1 MDEYLTTLGSH
12 FDPMVL
18 KLWELQERLKS
29 TGVSVEIQKMLDEA
43 LDLFFKRDRYCEANT
58 SPVSPELD
66 LINQMTLTHPW
77 TDLYVQGKT
86 NWSLRPFMMTGFK
99 EGQFLKFIVSMSN
112 AKRVLEI
119 GTFTGYGALSCA
131 EALPD
136 DGEVITCDFDPYLE
150 SLVKEYTS
158 KSVHGR
164 KISIRLGPAL
174 ETLNVLGNE
183 KKTFY
188 VIFLD
193 ADKDKYWAYYQAI
206 MDRGLL
212 APRGTIVVDN
222 ALFYGQVYRETRDT
236 YGEALKTFNDN
247 VSRDPRVTTVLI
259 PLQDGIRL
267 IRRTEDMLGK
277 RQAD

>member
-1 MDEYLTTLGSH
+1 MAEQLIGIGKY

-18 KLWELQERLKS
+18 KLLELQERLKS
-29 TGVSVEIQKMLDEA
+29 AGVSVEIQKLLDEA
-43 LDLFFKRDRYCEANT
+43 LDLFFKRDRYCADHS
-58 SPVSPELD
+58 SPASPELE

-77 TDLYVQGKT
+77 EDLYAQGKT
-86 NWSLRPFMMTGFK
+86 IWSLRPFMMSGFK
-99 EGQFLKFIVSMSN
+99 EGQFLKFIVSISN

-119 GTFTGYGALSCA
+119 GTFTGYGALTCA

-150 SLVKEYTS
+150 NLAKEYTS

-174 ETLNVLGNE
+174 ETLNQLANE
-183 KKTFY
+183 KQSFD
-188 VIFLD
+188 VIYLD

-212 APRGTIVVDN
+212 APRGTIVVDS
-222 ALFYGQVYRETRDT
+222 ALFYGQVYRETRDKN
-236 YGEALKTFNDN
+236 GEGLKTFNDN

-259 PLQDGIRL
+259 PLQDGMRL
-267 IRRTEDMLGK
+267 IRRTEDMLVK